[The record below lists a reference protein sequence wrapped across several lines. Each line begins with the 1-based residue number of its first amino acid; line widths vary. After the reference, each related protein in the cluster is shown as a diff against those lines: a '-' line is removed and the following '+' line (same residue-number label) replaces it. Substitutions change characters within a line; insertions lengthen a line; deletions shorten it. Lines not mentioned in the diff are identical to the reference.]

1 MKEKF
6 LSIPEILRK
15 QILLRLGGAGVG
27 LSMMFIVLA
36 YRGDWRFLIP
46 CIALT
51 LFCFAVSASLYDRCL
66 QGKYVVVEGTCT
78 EIERT
83 PLRRRIKALYLRN
96 EQHNVKLVGVRRIKN
111 LIVGD
116 SVTVY
121 VADDAAVYEIDGYQV
136 VCNYLALE
144 KSPKVQR
151 GNLLES
157 ID

>member
-6 LSIPEILRK
+6 MRIPEVLRK
-15 QILLRLGGAGVG
+15 QILVRLGGTGVG
-27 LSMMFIVLA
+27 IAMLLIVLA

-46 CIALT
+46 CIALS
-51 LFCFAVSASLYDRCL
+51 LICCSSSISLYDRCL
-66 QGKYVVVEGTCT
+66 QGKYVIVEGTCT
-78 EIERT
+78 EIERV

-96 EQHNVKLVGVRRIKN
+96 DQHNIKLVGVRRIKN

-116 SVTVY
+116 SVTIY

-144 KSPKVQR
+144 KGAKVQR
-151 GNLLES
+151 GNLPES

>member
-6 LSIPEILRK
+6 MRVPEVLRK
-15 QILLRLGGAGVG
+15 QILVRLGGTGVG
-27 LSMMFIVLA
+27 IAMLLIVLA

-46 CIALT
+46 CFALS
-51 LFCFAVSASLYDRCL
+51 LICCSSSISLYDRCL
-66 QGKYVVVEGTCT
+66 QGKYVIVEGTCT
-78 EIERT
+78 EIERV

-96 EQHNVKLVGVRRIKN
+96 DQHNIKLVGVRRIKN

-116 SVTVY
+116 SVTIY

-144 KSPKVQR
+144 KGAKVQR
-151 GNLLES
+151 GNLPES

>member
-6 LSIPEILRK
+6 MRIPEVLRK
-15 QILLRLGGAGVG
+15 QILVRLGGTGVG
-27 LSMMFIVLA
+27 IAMLLIVLA

-46 CIALT
+46 CIALI
-51 LFCFAVSASLYDRCL
+51 LICCGSSISLYDRCL
-66 QGKYVVVEGTCT
+66 QGKYVIVEGTCT
-78 EIERT
+78 EIERV

-96 EQHNVKLVGVRRIKN
+96 DQHNIKLVGVRRIKN

-116 SVTVY
+116 SVTIY

-144 KSPKVQR
+144 KGAKVQR
-151 GNLLES
+151 GNLPES

>member
-6 LSIPEILRK
+6 LGIPEVLRK
-15 QILLRLGGAGVG
+15 QILLRLGGTGIG
-27 LSMMFIVLA
+27 LAMMLIVLA

-46 CIALT
+46 CIALA
-51 LFCFAVSASLYDRCL
+51 LFCFGTSASLYDRCL
-66 QGKYVVVEGTCT
+66 QGKYVIVEGTCT
-78 EIERT
+78 EIERA

-116 SVTVY
+116 SVTIY

-144 KSPKVQR
+144 KGTKVQR
-151 GNLLES
+151 GNLPES

>member
-6 LSIPEILRK
+6 MRVPEVLRK
-15 QILLRLGGAGVG
+15 QILVRLGGTGVG
-27 LSMMFIVLA
+27 IAMLLIVLA

-46 CIALT
+46 CIALS
-51 LFCFAVSASLYDRCL
+51 LICCSSSISLYDRCL
-66 QGKYVVVEGTCT
+66 QGKYVIVEGTCT
-78 EIERT
+78 EIERV

-96 EQHNVKLVGVRRIKN
+96 DQHNIKLVGVRRIKN

-116 SVTVY
+116 SVTIY

-144 KSPKVQR
+144 KGAKVQR
-151 GNLLES
+151 GNLPES